1 MNRNTF
7 RPPVIAAALAAA
19 LAVPVAV
26 AATASAALPDPPAT
40 VLVSESFETAAP
52 APAFGFDRDAA
63 VSGGMLHLTN
73 NLPNEGVAV
82 KKFAPAVARDSL
94 VDVSFDWSYHGEA
107 DSKGGLEYRD
117 RYGRLVFAMQGAT
130 KTDGTRQL
138 RYSTTSTDSDST
150 SAKYAV
156 EPTWQSVP
164 LTVGHA
170 YQVRVRAD
178 FTAGTVSYRI
188 ADGTTTLVEATDVP
202 TRAAQLHRL
211 VAMGS
216 YRTTS
221 NAQRI
226 DNLVI
231 RGRGDATP
239 ATLRGSTMYTFGDS
253 IIAGHVYP
261 RAGVGE
267 FVADQEQ
274 MTVSKY
280 AVNGAKVIDSS
291 NDIVAQ
297 VQAAPSEDPDFV
309 LFDGG
314 TNDAYPATLDKL
326 GTISQGFDGPFDT
339 TTFAGAFEDL
349 IAQLKAKYPTAD
361 IVYLAVAKLGARD
374 VAVQET
380 LRGIELD
387 ILAKWDV
394 PVADV
399 YTSGLDTTDDGMR
412 VTYSFD
418 SLQSDN
424 GLPGTAETTG
434 SWDSGTRPTGTHPN
448 FPAIEEFYAP
458 IVSQALLS
466 TLAEYRFEAE
476 SSSPTADRP
485 IETWNDGASGGAWNK
500 LLATAVGN
508 YIEYTIDVP
517 EAGTYDLRTVYRTA
531 SVRGIAQASVNGG
544 DVGQPYDL
552 YAGNSSYPSVTAG
565 TITVT
570 EPGPVTVRYTVA
582 GKNPAS
588 SGYSLGVDV
597 ITLSEVASAG
607 S

>member
-7 RPPVIAAALAAA
+7 RLPVIAAALAAA
-19 LAVPVAV
+19 LAVPVGI
-26 AATASAALPDPPAT
+26 AATAAAALPAPPAT
-40 VLVSESFETAAP
+40 VLVSESFETAAA

-82 KKFAPAVARDSL
+82 KKFAPAVARDTL
-94 VDVSFDWSYHGEA
+94 TDVSFDWSYHGA
-107 DSKGGLEYRD
+107 SNSKGGLEFRD

-130 KTDGTRQL
+130 KTDGTREL

-150 SAKYAV
+150 SAKSAV
-156 EPTWQSVP
+156 EPTWRSAP
-164 LTVGHA
+164 LTVGRT

-178 FTAGTVSYRI
+178 FTARTVSYRI
-188 ADGTTTLVEATDVP
+188 TDGTTTLVEATDVP
-202 TRAAQLHRL
+202 TPAAQLHRL
-211 VAMGS
+211 VAMGA
-216 YRTTS
+216 YRTTT

-253 IIAGHVYP
+253 IIAGHLYR

-274 MTVSKY
+274 MTVRKH
-280 AVNGAKVIDSS
+280 AVNGATVIDSS
-291 NDIVAQ
+291 NDIAAQ
-297 VQAAPSEDPDFV
+297 VQAAPAEDPDLV

-314 TNDAYPATLDKL
+314 TNDAYPATLAKL
-326 GTISQGFDGPFDT
+326 GTITEGFDGPFNT

-349 IAQLKAKYPTAD
+349 IARLKAKYPTAD
-361 IVYLAVAKLGARD
+361 VVYLAVAKLGARD
-374 VAVQET
+374 VAVQER
-380 LRGIELD
+380 LRGIELQ
-387 ILAKWDV
+387 ILDKWDV

-434 SWDSGTRPTGTHPN
+434 SWDSGARPTGTHPN

-466 TLAEYRFEAE
+466 TLAEHRFEAE
-476 SSSPTADRP
+476 SSKPTANRP

-500 LLATAVGN
+500 LLATAVGDH
-508 YIEYTIDVP
+508 IEYTIDVP
-517 EAGTYDLRTVYRTA
+517 AAGTYDLSTVYRTA
-531 SVRGIAQASVNGG
+531 NVRGIAQTSVDGG
-544 DVGQPYDL
+544 KVGSPYDL
-552 YAGNSSYPSVTAG
+552 YANSSAYTSVTAG
-565 TITVT
+565 TITVA
-570 EPGPVTVRYTVA
+570 EPGPITVRYTVA

-588 SGYSLGVDV
+588 GGYGLGVDV
-597 ITLSEVASAG
+597 ITLSEVVSAG